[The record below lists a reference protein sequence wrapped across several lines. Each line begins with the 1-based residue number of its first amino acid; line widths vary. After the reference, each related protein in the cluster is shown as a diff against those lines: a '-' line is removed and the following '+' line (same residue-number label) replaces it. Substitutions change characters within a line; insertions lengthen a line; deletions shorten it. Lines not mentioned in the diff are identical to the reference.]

1 MACRI
6 WWFSV
11 FCYGHGVQPK
21 QWSFFSLCICYPD
34 LLRGRQTANQVV
46 GIVTWYIAREQR
58 IISYLA
64 DPTNQTFQQHTT
76 TVTRKQT
83 FKHRHARCKLKKG
96 TWRRSGPEHACGLHR
111 STALALWRGGE
122 KLGRWRRH
130 ELWRGR
136 EGRGADI
143 KVWTSLPE
151 LAQGHVLL
159 CVFLH
164 HLGHRHLKVLLGNM
178 YPSLAQGKHSSFCAD
193 RLNNKNGQM
202 VSYFASARSASKK
215 YQYSTE
221 THRYAL
227 RNWSDSFW
235 GHIICKFAIP
245 GRPKFASTK
254 KLLAQV
260 IWI

>member
-1 MACRI
+1 
-6 WWFSV
+6 
-11 FCYGHGVQPK
+11 
-21 QWSFFSLCICYPD
+21 
-34 LLRGRQTANQVV
+34 
-46 GIVTWYIAREQR
+46 
-58 IISYLA
+58 
-64 DPTNQTFQQHTT
+64 
-76 TVTRKQT
+76 
-83 FKHRHARCKLKKG
+83 
-96 TWRRSGPEHACGLHR
+96 
-111 STALALWRGGE
+111 
-122 KLGRWRRH
+122 
-130 ELWRGR
+130 
-136 EGRGADI
+136 
-143 KVWTSLPE
+143 
-151 LAQGHVLL
+151 
-159 CVFLH
+159 
-164 HLGHRHLKVLLGNM
+164 M

>member
-1 MACRI
+1 MI
-6 WWFSV
+6 
-11 FCYGHGVQPK
+11 FCVLL
-21 QWSFFSLCICYPD
+21 WSRRSAQSMVLFFTLY
-34 LLRGRQTANQVV
+34 LLPWPTKGPANCKPSSRHCNVV
-46 GIVTWYIAREQR
+46 HREGATH
-58 IISYLA
+58 YLVSSWS
-64 DPTNQTFQQHTT
+64 DKSETFQQHTT